1 MEFED
6 YKQDVVIT
14 EKVSTDGEV
23 NKYKDFANRTKET
36 FKKLRSMTLNLNI
49 ETVIVNKMM
58 QELEEYQ
65 KQNFDLLEDY
75 KIDKDGYEWFY
86 SK

>member
-1 MEFED
+1 MEFKD

-14 EKVSTDGEV
+14 EKVSTDGET
-23 NKYKDFANRTKET
+23 NKYKDFANSTRKT
-36 FKKLRSMTLNLNI
+36 FEKLRSMTLNLNI

-75 KIDKDGYEWFY
+75 KLEDGQE
-86 SK
+86 

>member
-14 EKVSTDGEV
+14 EKVSTDGET
-23 NKYKDFANRTKET
+23 NKYKDFANSTRKT
-36 FKKLRSMTLNLNI
+36 FEKLRSMTLNLNI

-75 KIDKDGYEWFY
+75 KLEDGQE
-86 SK
+86 

>member
-75 KIDKDGYEWFY
+75 KIDKDGYE
-86 SK
+86 